1 VQTVTGDEEST
12 GPSTTSSGG
21 DPGSSSGDPVNLPPT
36 IELFDVVQD
45 HLDEAGPADLQL
57 IASDDVVKVR
67 LTLDGEKLA
76 DLTLADFPRTW
87 DALSAKDNGPAR
99 NFKVVVEDAEG
110 LTAEAEDKLSVLLP
124 QSGAEKC
131 IFKDP
136 VDGAVISIISAL
148 TYTPKGE
155 ILAVGT
161 RGSARSAQA
170 DSMVDRPELMHGG
183 PRLAEVPR
191 ELER

>member
-87 DALSAKDNGPAR
+87 DALSAKDNGQER
-99 NFKVVVEDAEG
+99 KFKVVVEDAEG
-110 LTAEAEDKLSVLLP
+110 LTAEAEDTLSVLLP

-131 IFKDP
+131 IFKDK

-161 RGSARSAQA
+161 RGPPGA
-170 DSMVDRPELMHGG
+170 L
-183 PRLAEVPR
+183 RLTAWLIDPK
-191 ELER
+191 